1 MADSVTY
8 EEFVKQ
14 ENKKMDKHD
23 ASPTDTE
30 TTAIEDL
37 QSTISE
43 VQDNIKNLTHKTKQ
57 DQIYH
62 QWEHQQLKT
71 TFAEYQEMMNHQFE
85 GYQTVMKDKLEGY
98 QTVMNHQ
105 LEGYQKVM
113 KDKLEGYQTVMN
125 HQLETYATRIQE
137 LESHLE
143 KPSADSDSSV
153 WEINSSS
160 SDSEP

>member
-14 ENKKMDKHD
+14 ENKKLYKHN

-43 VQDNIKNLTHKTKQ
+43 VQDNIKNLTHKTEQ

-62 QWEHQQLKT
+62 QWEHKQLKA
-71 TFAEYQEMMNHQFE
+71 TFTEYQEMMKE
-85 GYQTVMKDKLEGY
+85 KLEGY
-98 QTVMNHQ
+98 QTVMNQQ
-105 LEGYQKVM
+105 L
-113 KDKLEGYQTVMN
+113 N
-125 HQLETYATRIQE
+125 TYATKIQE
-137 LESHLE
+137 LESRLQ
-143 KPSADSDSSV
+143 KPSTDSDSSV

>member
-14 ENKKMDKHD
+14 ENKKVDKHD

-62 QWEHQQLKT
+62 QWEHQQLKA
-71 TFAEYQEMMNHQFE
+71 TFTEYQEMMKE
-85 GYQTVMKDKLEGY
+85 KLEGY

-105 LEGYQKVM
+105 L
-113 KDKLEGYQTVMN
+113 N
-125 HQLETYATRIQE
+125 TYATRIQE
-137 LESHLE
+137 LESRLQ

>member
-43 VQDNIKNLTHKTKQ
+43 VQDNVKNLTHKTKQ

-62 QWEHQQLKT
+62 QWEHQQLKA
-71 TFAEYQEMMNHQFE
+71 TFTEYQEMMKE
-85 GYQTVMKDKLEGY
+85 KLEGY
-98 QTVMNHQ
+98 QTIMNQQ
-105 LEGYQKVM
+105 L
-113 KDKLEGYQTVMN
+113 N
-125 HQLETYATRIQE
+125 TYAARIQE
-137 LESHLE
+137 LESHLQ
-143 KPSADSDSSV
+143 KPSTDSDSSV

>member
-14 ENKKMDKHD
+14 ENKRSGKHD
-23 ASPTDTE
+23 ISPTDTE

-62 QWEHQQLKT
+62 QWEHQQLKA
-71 TFAEYQEMMNHQFE
+71 TFKEYQEMMNHRLEGYQEMMNHQLE

-98 QTVMNHQ
+98 QTVMNQQ
-105 LEGYQKVM
+105 L
-113 KDKLEGYQTVMN
+113 N
-125 HQLETYATRIQE
+125 TYSTKIQE
-137 LESHLE
+137 LESRLQ
-143 KPSADSDSSV
+143 KPSTDSDSSV

>member
-14 ENKKMDKHD
+14 ENKKVDKHD

-43 VQDNIKNLTHKTKQ
+43 VQDNVRNLTHKTKQ

-62 QWEHQQLKT
+62 QWEHQQLKA
-71 TFAEYQEMMNHQFE
+71 TFTEYQDLLGLLNHLDH
-85 GYQTVMKDKLEGY
+85 T
-98 QTVMNHQ
+98 
-105 LEGYQKVM
+105 
-113 KDKLEGYQTVMN
+113 
-125 HQLETYATRIQE
+125 
-137 LESHLE
+137 
-143 KPSADSDSSV
+143 
-153 WEINSSS
+153 
-160 SDSEP
+160 

>member
-14 ENKKMDKHD
+14 ENKRSGKDN

-43 VQDNIKNLTHKTKQ
+43 VQDNVKNLTHKTKQ

-62 QWEHQQLKT
+62 QWEHQQLKA
-71 TFAEYQEMMNHQFE
+71 TFTEYQEMMNHQLE
-85 GYQTVMKDKLEGY
+85 GYQTVMKDK
-98 QTVMNHQ
+98 
-105 LEGYQKVM
+105 
-113 KDKLEGYQTVMN
+113 
-125 HQLETYATRIQE
+125 LETYATRIQE
-137 LESHLE
+137 LESQIH
-143 KPSADSDSSV
+143 KPSVDSDSSV

>member
-14 ENKKMDKHD
+14 ENKRSGKDN

-62 QWEHQQLKT
+62 QWEHQQLKA
-71 TFAEYQEMMNHQFE
+71 TFTEYQEMMNHQLQ
-85 GYQTVMKDKLEGY
+85 GYQTVMKEKLEGY

-105 LEGYQKVM
+105 L
-113 KDKLEGYQTVMN
+113 N
-125 HQLETYATRIQE
+125 TYATRIQE
-137 LESHLE
+137 LESQVH
-143 KPSADSDSSV
+143 KSSADSDSSV

>member
-14 ENKKMDKHD
+14 ENKRSGKDD

-43 VQDNIKNLTHKTKQ
+43 VQDNVKNLTHKTKQ

-62 QWEHQQLKT
+62 QWEHQQLKA
-71 TFAEYQEMMNHQFE
+71 TFAE
-85 GYQTVMKDKLEGY
+85 Y

-105 LEGYQKVM
+105 LDEYQEMM
-113 KDKLEGYQTVMN
+113 KEKLEGYQTIMN
-125 HQLETYATRIQE
+125 QQLNTYATKIQE
-137 LESHLE
+137 LESRLQ
-143 KPSADSDSSV
+143 KPSTDSDSSV
-153 WEINSSS
+153 WEINS
-160 SDSEP
+160 

>member
-14 ENKKMDKHD
+14 ENKRSGKDD

-43 VQDNIKNLTHKTKQ
+43 VQDNVKNLTHKTKQ

-62 QWEHQQLKT
+62 QWEHQQLKA
-71 TFAEYQEMMNHQFE
+71 TFTEYQEMMKE
-85 GYQTVMKDKLEGY
+85 KLEGY
-98 QTVMNHQ
+98 QTIMNHQ
-105 LEGYQKVM
+105 L
-113 KDKLEGYQTVMN
+113 N
-125 HQLETYATRIQE
+125 TYATRIQE
-137 LESHLE
+137 LESQMH
-143 KPSADSDSSV
+143 KTSTDSDSSV

>member
-14 ENKKMDKHD
+14 ENKKVDKHD

-43 VQDNIKNLTHKTKQ
+43 VQDNVKNLTHKTKQ
-57 DQIYH
+57 DQLYH
-62 QWEHQQLKT
+62 QWEHQQLKA
-71 TFAEYQEMMNHQFE
+71 TFTEYQEIMNHQLKGYQEMMKE
-85 GYQTVMKDKLEGY
+85 KLEGY
-98 QTVMNHQ
+98 QEM
-105 LEGYQKVM
+105 M
-113 KDKLEGYQTVMN
+113 KEKLDGYQTVMN

-137 LESHLE
+137 LESQIH